1 MSQASGE
8 SRKNRKSKTDLE
20 SRIFKDG
27 AIYLFRRTDYKKP
40 TWVCRIKVPDTKGYI
55 VRSTGRADEHEAF
68 AFANELYNKTLVRIA
83 SGQDLNPKK
92 TVTAIREFV
101 DHIHLAEKNR
111 RTTKTRGQFL
121 TKAIA
126 FLGPIALKE
135 LNTATLAQFNDWMR
149 LNSRRGEIAQS
160 TVKRYSTDLRIFLN
174 WCHERGYVDGVP
186 RFPKVTFEQNR
197 RPHFDDKDWTKLTR
211 NLREFV
217 KTPIP
222 KVERD
227 RKMLRDYVLILANT
241 GIRVGEARNL
251 RWRDLKEIPNP
262 EDPAKLPDIALEVRG
277 KTGRREVVAGHA
289 NVRDYFRRLLEL
301 RAGELGRKPTNDD
314 YVFCNR
320 DGSSIGSLK
329 KSFQSLLKFCDLEKD
344 EDGQSRTIYSLRHTY
359 ATFRLQQG
367 VHQFILAKNM
377 GTSVAMLEKY
387 YGHTSSVASAAEL
400 TKRGT
405 FRRGKSAKTVEWLT
419 EEPERL
425 DEG

>member
-1 MSQASGE
+1 VSQVSE
-8 SRKNRKSKTDLE
+8 KKTRIRKPKSELE
-20 SRIFKDG
+20 SRVFKDG
-27 AIYLFRRTDYKKP
+27 AIYLFRRADYKNP
-40 TWVCRIKVPDTKGYI
+40 TWVCRIKVPDTKGYV

-68 AFANELYNKTLVRIA
+68 AFASDLYNKTLVRVA
-83 SGQDLNPKK
+83 GGQDLNPKK
-92 TVTAIREFV
+92 VTAAIREFV
-101 DHIHLAEKNR
+101 DHITLAEKKR
-111 RTTKTRGQFL
+111 RTTKTRSQFL
-121 TKAIA
+121 TKSIA
-126 FLGPIALKE
+126 FFGSMALKD
-135 LNTATLAQFNDWMR
+135 LNTAALAQFNDWMR
-149 LNSRRGEIAQS
+149 QNSRRGDIAQS
-160 TVKRYSTDLRIFLN
+160 TVKRYSTDLKIFLN
-174 WCHERGYVDGVP
+174 WCHERDYIDSVP
-186 RFPKVTFEQNR
+186 RFPKVTFSQNR
-197 RPHFDDKDWTKLTR
+197 RPHFDEKDWTKLTR

-241 GIRVGEARNL
+241 GVRVGEARNL

-262 EDPAKLPDIALEVRG
+262 QDSSKLPDIAFEVRG

-301 RAGELGRKPTNDD
+301 RSQELGRKPTNDD

-320 DGSSIGSLK
+320 DGSPIGSLK
-329 KSFQSLLKFCDLEKD
+329 KSFQSLLRFCDLEKD
-344 EDGQSRTIYSLRHTY
+344 EHGQTRTIYSLRHTY

-387 YGHTSSVASAAEL
+387 YGHTSSIASAAEL

-405 FRRGKSAKTVEWLT
+405 FRRGNSAKAVEWLM
-419 EEPERL
+419 
-425 DEG
+425 DETNAE